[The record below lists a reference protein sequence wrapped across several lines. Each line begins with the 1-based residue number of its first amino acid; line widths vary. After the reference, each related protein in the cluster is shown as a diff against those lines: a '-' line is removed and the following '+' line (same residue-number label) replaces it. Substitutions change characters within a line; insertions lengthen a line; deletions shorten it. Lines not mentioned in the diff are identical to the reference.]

1 MSSSS
6 SSSGSSSSEEITI
19 DELRSLYKIDRDMYR
34 KLTVNM
40 LKEPL
45 VCMAV
50 MALWLFMEDL
60 GYPNVIPM
68 LLSYPSDIINSAFEE
83 AKLLVYH
90 IVTRNPPPSSLI
102 EMPITLRLIHAVG
115 SRAFLPMNNL
125 YHDGTLPFI
134 EIKNKLKNLCCTLFE
149 DIFIE
154 AMSGNAA
161 NTTVYSQRLFDELG
175 GSSSV
180 PTLEEPQVVRV
191 STPPSERTMF
201 ITFTTGFPISED
213 QLREYF
219 VGMHGDC
226 IERIDMQEIKPP
238 QTQSMF
244 AKIVFNE
251 SETID
256 VILGGVENVWLI
268 INGVGVQAR
277 RNEGSQ

>member
-19 DELRSLYKIDRDMYR
+19 DELRSIYKIDRDMYR

-68 LLSYPSDIINSAFEE
+68 LLSYPCDIIDSAFQE
-83 AKLLVYH
+83 AKLLAYH
-90 IVTRNPPPSSLI
+90 IVTRTVPPPSLI

-115 SRAFLPMNNL
+115 CRALYNL
-125 YHDGTLPFI
+125 YHDGTIPYI
-134 EIKNKLKNLCCTLFE
+134 EIKNKLKDLCCPLFE
-149 DIFIE
+149 DLFME
-154 AMSGNAA
+154 AMSGNNAT
-161 NTTVYSQRLFDELG
+161 NTTIYM
-175 GSSSV
+175 
-180 PTLEEPQVVRV
+180 PTVEEPQVVRV
-191 STPPSERTMF
+191 TTPPSERTMF
-201 ITFTTGFPISED
+201 ITFSTGFPITED
-213 QLREYF
+213 HVREYF
-219 VGMHGDC
+219 VRRHGDC
-226 IERIDMQEIKPP
+226 IERIDMEEIKPP
-238 QTQSMF
+238 QRQSMF

-256 VILGGVENVWLI
+256 EILGGVENVWLL
-268 INGVGVQAR
+268 INGVHVQAR
-277 RNEGSQ
+277 RYEGGP

>member
-19 DELRSLYKIDRDMYR
+19 DELRSIYKIDRDMYR

-90 IVTRNPPPSSLI
+90 IVTRTPPPSSSLI

-115 SRAFLPMNNL
+115 SRAYIPMNNL
-125 YHDGTLPFI
+125 FHDGTIPYI
-134 EIKNKLKNLCCTLFE
+134 EIKNKIENLCCTLFE
-149 DIFIE
+149 DIFRE
-154 AMSGNAA
+154 AMSGINAT
-161 NTTVYSQRLFDELG
+161 NTTVYRQRLFDEIG

-180 PTLEEPQVVRV
+180 PTVEEPQVVRV
-191 STPPSERTMF
+191 STPPSQRTMF
-201 ITFTTGFPISED
+201 ITFSTGFPITED
-213 QLREYF
+213 QLRVYF

-256 VILGGVENVWLI
+256 EILGGVENVSLL
-268 INGVGVQAR
+268 INGVHVQTSK
-277 RNEGSQ
+277 ET

>member
-6 SSSGSSSSEEITI
+6 SSSDSSSGEEITI
-19 DELRSLYKIDRDMYR
+19 DQLRSIYKIDRDMYR

-40 LKEPL
+40 RKEPL

-68 LLSYPSDIINSAFEE
+68 LLSYPSDIIDYAFEE
-83 AKLLVYH
+83 AKVLVYH
-90 IVTRNPPPSSLI
+90 ILTRTPPPSSLI
-102 EMPITLRLIHAVG
+102 DTPITLRLIHVVG
-115 SRAFLPMNNL
+115 SRAYIPMKNL
-125 YHDGTLPFI
+125 YHDGTIPYI
-134 EIKNKLKNLCCTLFE
+134 EITNRLKDLCCTLFE

-154 AMSGNAA
+154 AMSGTNAT
-161 NTTVYSQRLFDELG
+161 NTTVYSQRLFNEIG

-180 PTLEEPQVVRV
+180 PTVEEPQVVRV

-201 ITFTTGFPISED
+201 ITFSKEFPITED

-226 IERIDMQEIKPP
+226 IERIDMQEIQPP
-238 QTQSMF
+238 QRRLMF
-244 AKIVFNE
+244 AKIAFNE

-256 VILGGVENVWLI
+256 QILGGVEAVWLL
-268 INGVGVQAR
+268 INGVRVRASK
-277 RNEGSQ
+277 EI